1 MTSIMRSHFERYQ
14 VVIFL
19 DAMRRKTD
27 VHLWPYMA
35 IVIVNDM
42 GEAQPVCE
50 SIMMSEIG
58 PAYTFLI
65 QSALKMAPNVNPD
78 HI

>member
-19 DAMRRKTD
+19 DAMRRKTN

-42 GEAQPVCE
+42 GEAHPVCE

-58 PAYTFLI
+58 LAYTFLI
-65 QSALKMAPNVNPD
+65 QSALKMAPDVNPD
-78 HI
+78 HV